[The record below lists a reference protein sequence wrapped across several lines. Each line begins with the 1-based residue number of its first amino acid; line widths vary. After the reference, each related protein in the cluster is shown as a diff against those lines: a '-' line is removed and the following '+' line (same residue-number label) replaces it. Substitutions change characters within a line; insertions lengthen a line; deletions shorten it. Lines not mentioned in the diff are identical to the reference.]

1 MYRNILDVIRD
12 FFDVV
17 VSRFEEV
24 LYKFYLSSLGTIVV
38 LSLED
43 KFV

>member
-1 MYRNILDVIRD
+1 MYYNVLDVIRD

-17 VSRFEEV
+17 VFGFEEV
-24 LYKFYLSSLGTIVV
+24 LYEFCLSSSRTIVI